1 MVVRN
6 IIPFEFLLGYHLI
19 NLRNGY
25 RRIYPFQDY
34 DIEQMTE
41 KQEQKNLFK
50 KSKNTFQMNN
60 VLNLHF
66 MMRLVNW
73 CLKIILNWI
82 FRNSYFEG
90 D

>member
-1 MVVRN
+1 
-6 IIPFEFLLGYHLI
+6 
-19 NLRNGY
+19 
-25 RRIYPFQDY
+25 
-34 DIEQMTE
+34 MTE

-73 CLKIILNWI
+73 RLKIILNWI
-82 FRNSYFEG
+82 FRNRYFEG